1 MSADW
6 SDALRAICRE
16 RTAFYGE
23 PACFTVAAGGHASP
37 CDRCLGY
44 EEARSQ
50 AQALALM
57 ALDPQHAGLLIADML
72 PGEG

>member
-1 MSADW
+1 MSEWTDG
-6 SDALRAICRE
+6 LRAICRE
-16 RTAFYGE
+16 RQKRMPLPCYETQDDHG
-23 PACFTVAAGGHASP
+23 P